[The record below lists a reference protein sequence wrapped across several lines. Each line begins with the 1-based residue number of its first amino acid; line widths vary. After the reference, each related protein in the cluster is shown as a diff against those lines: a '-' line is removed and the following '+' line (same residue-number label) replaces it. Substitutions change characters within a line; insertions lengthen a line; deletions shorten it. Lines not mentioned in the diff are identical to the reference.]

1 MCLLVAVFHVVEDAP
16 LIIAANRDERY
27 ERPAT
32 PLTVLSAARPR
43 ILGGRDELAG
53 GTWLAVNEHGV
64 VAGLTNKP
72 AVAGRDPAK
81 RSRGEIPMTLAAEDS
96 AAGAVGALT
105 ATLTPESFNPCWVLV
120 GDRDSLHY
128 VDMTDPDGAR
138 SESLSPGVHILEN
151 KPLGEPSA
159 KVDHVRH
166 LVGDLGGRSVTETL
180 HRLRAVLRDHVIP
193 QAPVGD
199 TEEALLGAQVSACCV
214 HTELYG
220 TRSSMLV
227 HAPASGDIEPQ
238 VWASNGPSCVNVLQK
253 ASFAP

>member
-1 MCLLVAVFHVVEDAP
+1 MCLLVAVFQVVDDAP

-27 ERPAT
+27 DRQAT

-72 AVAGRDPAK
+72 ATAGRDPAK
-81 RSRGEIPMTLAAEDS
+81 RSRGEIPMALAAETS
-96 AAGAVGALT
+96 AADAVDVLR
-105 ATLTPESFNPCWVLV
+105 ATLSPGSFNPCWVLV

-128 VDMTDPDGAR
+128 VDMTDSDGAR
-138 SESLSPGVHILEN
+138 AEPLTPGVHILEN
-151 KPLGEPSA
+151 KPIGEPSA
-159 KVDHVRH
+159 KVEHVRD
-166 LVGDLGGRSVTETL
+166 LVGDLGGRSVAEALT
-180 HRLRAVLRDHVIP
+180 RLRAVLRNHVIP
-193 QAPVGD
+193 QPPVDD
-199 TEEALLGAQVSACCV
+199 TEAGRLGAQISACCV

-227 HAPASGDIEPQ
+227 HDPASGDIEPQ

-253 ASFAP
+253 ASFPP

>member
-1 MCLLVAVFHVVEDAP
+1 MCLLVVVFQVVEDAP

-27 ERPAT
+27 DRKAT
-32 PLTVLSAARPR
+32 PLTVLSSAGPR

-72 AVAGRDPAK
+72 AIEGRDPAK
-81 RSRGEIPMTLAAEDS
+81 RSRGEIPMALTAQAS
-96 AAGAVGALT
+96 AADAVDSLR

-120 GDRDSLHY
+120 GDRESLYY

-138 SESLSPGVHILEN
+138 SESLPPGVHILEN

-159 KVDHVRH
+159 KVDHVRD
-166 LVGDLGGRSVTETL
+166 LVGELGGRSAAEALV
-180 HRLRAVLRDHVIP
+180 RLRAVLRNHVIP
-193 QAPVGD
+193 QPPIED
-199 TEEALLGAQVSACCV
+199 TEAALLGARVAACCV

-227 HAPASGDIEPQ
+227 HDPTSREIEPQ
-238 VWASNGPSCVNVLQK
+238 VWASAGPSCVNVLQN
-253 ASFAP
+253 ASFAR

>member
-1 MCLLVAVFHVVEDAP
+1 VCLLVAVFQVVEDAP

-27 ERPAT
+27 DRPAT
-32 PLTVLSAARPR
+32 PLTVLSPARPR

-72 AVAGRDPAK
+72 AAAGRDPAK
-81 RSRGEIPMTLAAEDS
+81 RSRGEIPLALAAEAS
-96 AAGAVGALT
+96 AADAVDVLG

-138 SESLSPGVHILEN
+138 SQSLTPGVHILEN
-151 KPLGEPSA
+151 KPLGDPSA
-159 KVDHVRH
+159 KVEHVRG
-166 LVGDLGGRSVTETL
+166 LVGELGHRSADEALV
-180 HRLRAVLRDHVIP
+180 RLRAVLRNHVIP
-193 QAPVGD
+193 QPPVED
-199 TEEALLGAQVSACCV
+199 TEAALLGAQVAACCV

-227 HAPASGDIEPQ
+227 HDGASRDIEPR
-238 VWASNGPSCVNVLQK
+238 VWTSNGPSCVNALHQ

>member
-1 MCLLVAVFHVVEDAP
+1 MCLLVVAFQVVEDAP

-27 ERPAT
+27 DRQAT
-32 PLTVLSAARPR
+32 PLTVLAPAGPR
-43 ILGGRDELAG
+43 ILGGRDELAK

-72 AVAGRDPAK
+72 AAEGRDPAK
-81 RSRGEIPMTLAAEDS
+81 RSRGEIPMALAAEAS
-96 AAGAVGALT
+96 AADAVDALR

-138 SESLSPGVHILEN
+138 SESLPPGVHILEN

-159 KVDHVRH
+159 KVEHVR
-166 LVGDLGGRSVTETL
+166 DLAGELGSRSAAEAL
-180 HRLRAVLRDHVIP
+180 LRLRAVLRNHVIP
-193 QAPVGD
+193 PPPVED
-199 TEEALLGAQVSACCV
+199 SEAGLLGAQVAACCV
-214 HTELYG
+214 HTEIYG
-220 TRSSMLV
+220 TRSSMLIYDPV
-227 HAPASGDIEPQ
+227 SPDVEPQ
-238 VWASNGPSCVNVLQK
+238 VWASSGPSCVNVLQK

>member
-1 MCLLVAVFHVVEDAP
+1 MCLLVAVFQVVEDAP

-27 ERPAT
+27 DRPAT
-32 PLTVLSAARPR
+32 PLIALSPARPR

-72 AVAGRDPAK
+72 AAAGRDPAK
-81 RSRGEIPMTLAAEDS
+81 RSRGEIPMVLAREASAADAVVALRATLA
-96 AAGAVGALT
+96 
-105 ATLTPESFNPCWVLV
+105 PESFNPCWVLV

-138 SESLSPGVHILEN
+138 SESLPPGVHILEN

-159 KVDHVRH
+159 KVDHVRE
-166 LVGDLGGRSVTETL
+166 LVGDLGSRSTADALTGVRT
-180 HRLRAVLRDHVIP
+180 VLRDHVIP
-193 QAPVGD
+193 QPAVDD
-199 TEEALLGAQVSACCV
+199 TEAALLGAQVSACCV
-214 HTELYG
+214 HTEFYG

-227 HAPASGDIEPQ
+227 HDPASRHIEPQ

-253 ASFAP
+253 ASFPP

>member
-1 MCLLVAVFHVVEDAP
+1 MCLLVAVFQVVEDAP
-16 LIIAANRDERY
+16 VIIAANRDERY
-27 ERPAT
+27 DRPAT
-32 PLTVLSAARPR
+32 PLAALSPARPR

-81 RSRGEIPMTLAAEDS
+81 RSRGEIPMVLATEAS
-96 AAGAVGALT
+96 AADAVGALR

-128 VDMTDPDGAR
+128 VDMTDPDGAS
-138 SESLSPGVHILEN
+138 SESLPPGVHILEN

-159 KVDHVRH
+159 KVRHVRD
-166 LVGDLGGRSVTETL
+166 LVGDLGSRSAAEALT
-180 HRLRAVLRDHVIP
+180 RLRAVLRDHVIP
-193 QAPVGD
+193 EAPLED
-199 TEEALLGAQVSACCV
+199 TEAALLGAQVSACCV

-227 HAPASGDIEPQ
+227 HDPASRDIEPQ

>member
-1 MCLLVAVFHVVEDAP
+1 VCLLVAVFQVVEDAP

-27 ERPAT
+27 DRRAT
-32 PLTVLSAARPR
+32 PLTALSPARPR

-72 AVAGRDPAK
+72 AAAGRDPAK
-81 RSRGEIPMTLAAEDS
+81 RSRGEIPVVLATEAS
-96 AAGAVGALT
+96 AADAVDALR

-128 VDMTDPDGAR
+128 VDMTDPDGAH
-138 SESLSPGVHILEN
+138 SESLPPGVHILEN
-151 KPLGEPSA
+151 KPLGESSA
-159 KVDHVRH
+159 KVEHVRD
-166 LVGDLGGRSVTETL
+166 LVGDLGSRSTAEALTG
-180 HRLRAVLRDHVIP
+180 LRAVLRDHAIP
-193 QAPVGD
+193 AAPVED
-199 TEEALLGAQVSACCV
+199 TEAALLGAQVSACCV

-227 HAPASGDIEPQ
+227 HDPTSRDIEPQ